1 MGQSFDLQICH
12 PSLSDEA
19 GHKKRLT
26 ASFIYLWLWQF
37 VIESKQRRFLSD
49 SARQPEVENCTLE
62 PWFWTNFWANPLY
75 KNKTLGNTNMVES
88 RLIKREKGSLP
99 VDVSLKNFTAWA
111 PYKLTSPWTSFGVEK
126 RRLKNCSWNNLKIKW
141 NNKTS
146 KSIFY
151 YLSKILR
158 IVHWNLAW
166 RRLYM
171 FWFFSKNASRICFG
185 SLSVLYWKTLKETIA
200 FVKY

>member
-37 VIESKQRRFLSD
+37 VIESKQRRFW
-49 SARQPEVENCTLE
+49 ATAQVNRKWNFCTLE

-75 KNKTLGNTNMVES
+75 KNKTLDNTNMVDS

-99 VDVSLKNFTAWA
+99 VDVSLKNVTA

-126 RRLKNCSWNNLKIKW
+126 RRLKNCSWNNFKKW

-146 KSIFY
+146 KSIIY

-158 IVHWNLAW
+158 FGLEAAVHVLIFFQKCCENMLRITECIVL
-166 RRLYM
+166 
-171 FWFFSKNASRICFG
+171 KNTKRNDCSR
-185 SLSVLYWKTLKETIA
+185 
-200 FVKY
+200 